1 MNKKIYYAIAMTM
14 CCIIISCTT
23 GTVYHHYIPIENKWM
38 KADTFFFAMP
48 DSMETGVYKTK
59 IGVRHTVTYKYK
71 DLWISIGNNEN
82 SKTDTVHLELANKR
96 GNWNSNGTASG
107 YYQYEIQGPDI
118 YHKQGQDS
126 IIKIWHIMKDASIE
140 NITDVGIKIYQ

>member
-1 MNKKIYYAIAMTM
+1 MTM

-23 GTVYHHYIPIENKWM
+23 GTVYHHYIPIENNKWL

-59 IGVRHTVTYKYK
+59 IGVRHTVSYKYK
-71 DLWISIGNNEN
+71 DLWISIGNNE
-82 SKTDTVHLELANKR
+82 SRKTDTVHLELANKR

-107 YYQYEIQGPDI
+107 YYQYETLGPEI
-118 YHKQGQDS
+118 YYKQGQDS
-126 IIKIWHIMKDASIE
+126 IIKVWHIMKDASIE
-140 NITDVGIKIYQ
+140 NITDVGIKVYR

>member
-23 GTVYHHYIPIENKWM
+23 GTVYHHYIPI
-38 KADTFFFAMP
+38 
-48 DSMETGVYKTK
+48 
-59 IGVRHTVTYKYK
+59 
-71 DLWISIGNNEN
+71 SIGNNEN

-96 GNWNSNGTASG
+96 GNWNSNGTASE
-107 YYQYEIQGPDI
+107 YYQYETQGPDI

-140 NITDVGIKIYQ
+140 NITDIGIKIYQ